1 MTVTMIWAMGRNGVV
16 GKDNGMPWHLPHDMA
31 FFKRQTIGKPV
42 VMGRKT
48 WESFGGKP
56 LKDRMNIIMT
66 RDPKYT
72 AQGAHVV
79 RTVEEVLDLVQ
90 DQELMVIGGS
100 QIYAEWMPVADRLLV
115 TRIDADFEGETV
127 FPETDWSVWTLTEET
142 RGIRDDKN
150 LYDHHFCT
158 YIRK

>member
-1 MTVTMIWAMGRNGVV
+1 
-16 GKDNGMPWHLPHDMA
+16 
-31 FFKRQTIGKPV
+31 
-42 VMGRKT
+42 
-48 WESFGGKP
+48 
-56 LKDRMNIIMT
+56 MNIIMT
-66 RDPKYT
+66 RDPDYT
-72 AQGAHVV
+72 AQGAHVI
-79 RTVEEVLDLVQ
+79 RTVEEVLDFVK

-100 QIYAEWMPVADRLLV
+100 QIYAQWMPLADRLLV